1 VTDLGSQSRLSQEER
16 TLKIVVFGPTGM
28 IGTRIVAELEH
39 RGHQVIGASRASGV
53 QITDPDAVAG
63 ITPGADAAVCA
74 VSARGVDHTL
84 ADVARSLID
93 GARRSGLQRLVIV
106 GGAGSLE
113 VGAGVRLLD
122 TPDFHEEWKPE
133 ALQGAD
139 ALDVYRSVDDLD
151 WTFVSPAAFIHPG
164 ERTGRYRLGGDQLLV
179 DENGNSEISAE
190 DYAIA
195 VADLLERAEHP
206 RERVG
211 VAW

>member
-1 VTDLGSQSRLSQEER
+1 
-16 TLKIVVFGPTGM
+16 LKIVVFGPTGM

-39 RGHQVIGASRASGV
+39 RGHEVIGASRASGV
-53 QITDPDAVAG
+53 QITDPDAVAA
-63 ITPGADAAVCA
+63 ITSGADGAVCA

-84 ADVARSLID
+84 ADVARSLIE
-93 GARRSGLQRLVIV
+93 GARRCGLQRLVIV

-113 VGAGVRLLD
+113 VAPGVRLLD

-139 ALDVYRSVDDLD
+139 ALEVYRGVDDLD

-164 ERTGRYRLGGDQLLV
+164 ERTGRYRLDGDQLLI

-195 VADLLERAEHP
+195 IADLLEQGNHK
-206 RERVG
+206 RERVA